1 MMKILQI
8 CKSLPFEI
16 KGGIQTHVW
25 ELSLSLKAKGHM
37 VSILSAGSMRHG
49 EFREEI
55 EGIEIIRIPYFPG
68 RRITPFKHTLDE
80 HCFNQAAKN
89 WLSTRHASYDLIH
102 THGRSG
108 LLLPR
113 EVSPEKRIMTF
124 HGLAHREYDFN
135 FRRNNRFSL
144 DLWVHQS
151 VNRGIE
157 EEAYLKSGKVI
168 AVSHELKNCL
178 EEDFGKRL
186 AGIDV
191 LPNGILSE
199 RIDGSFKRAR
209 LVCFV
214 GRFSQLKGIHL
225 LPDILEQLPADVKM
239 VCIGGG
245 SEEAAL
251 KTKFEDKGL
260 IHRCMFPG
268 FLEKAEIYDWM
279 LKSNCLIMPSLIET
293 FGIVVL
299 EAGMCSLPVVA
310 SSIPALEEIITHN
323 KDGLIVD
330 EHNAKAYVAAIE
342 RLMDD
347 DELARIMGSR
357 LQEKVLS
364 TYNWAVIT
372 ERLQRIY
379 QQMVGE
385 YGAEMVA

>member
-1 MMKILQI
+1 MKILQI

-25 ELSLSLKAKGHM
+25 ELSLSLKAKGHR
-37 VSILSAGSMRHG
+37 VSILSAGSMKQG
-49 EFREEI
+49 EFQEEI

-68 RRITPFKHTLDE
+68 RRITPFMHTLDE
-80 HCFNQAAKN
+80 YCFNQAVKN
-89 WLSTRHASYDLIH
+89 WLSVNHDPYDLIH

-135 FRRNNRFSL
+135 FRKNNRFSL

-151 VNRGIE
+151 VNKSVE
-157 EEAYLKSGKVI
+157 EEAYLKAGKVI

-191 LPNGILSE
+191 LPNGIITKRMSA
-199 RIDGSFKRAR
+199 FTTRAR

-251 KTKFEDKGL
+251 KSRFEDKGL
-260 IHRCMFPG
+260 IHRCIFPG

-279 LKSNCLIMPSLIET
+279 QKSNCLIMPSLIET

-299 EAGMCSLPVVA
+299 EAGLCSLPVVV
-310 SSIPALEEIITHN
+310 SGIPALEEIITHD
-323 KDGLIVD
+323 KDGLIVN
-330 EHNAKAYVAAIE
+330 EHTSSAYATAIQTF
-342 RLMDD
+342 MDD
-347 DELARIMGSR
+347 EEKARIMGGR

-372 ERLQRIY
+372 ERILRIY